1 MYTFHFQFNFV
12 LCLHLDSRV
21 LRNNNKVAFYNI
33 VIRTIYFAEI
43 RRYINFRLYKYLLT
57 QERKNSC
64 EFDIYKSDFHSLDKE
79 IALPKIE
86 KKTRKEIQKQ
96 NEFH

>member
-1 MYTFHFQFNFV
+1 MFTYTINI
-12 LCLHLDSRV
+12 LT
-21 LRNNNKVAFYNI
+21 NNKLAFYNI

-43 RRYINFRLYKYLLT
+43 YHYTNFRLYKYLLK

-64 EFDIYKSDFHSLDKE
+64 AFDIYKSDFHSLDKE

-86 KKTRKEIQKQ
+86 KKKHAKKFKNGTNSIETQ
-96 NEFH
+96 NDVA